1 VVTTRSAAAFSA
13 ALGSFNADVLYVST
27 THVYGDAFRDD
38 DPLEVHAGIGGYNEG
53 AWWHHTVDPLDAAV
67 LDITKLEALVIPC
80 NFVVFDH
87 RLPQGAELTNS
98 QIAVHGDG
106 LASVVNLPKS
116 RVPNS
121 EMRIVRDITLDLPQ
135 FKSRQD
141 SIVVAHTY
149 GLGNPADAPSR
160 NLQSDI
166 IDSCR
171 ALGIRSRYMPTVARQ
186 WLMTS

>member
-1 VVTTRSAAAFSA
+1 M
-13 ALGSFNADVLYVST
+13 
-27 THVYGDAFRDD
+27 
-38 DPLEVHAGIGGYNEG
+38 
-53 AWWHHTVDPLDAAV
+53 

-87 RLPQGAELTNS
+87 RLPQGAELANS
-98 QIAVHGDG
+98 QIAIHGDG

-116 RVPNS
+116 RIPNS
-121 EMRIVRDITLDLPQ
+121 VRDITLDLPQ

-160 NLQSDI
+160 NLQPDI

-171 ALGIRSRYMPTVARQ
+171 ALGIRSRYMPTC
-186 WLMTS
+186 